1 MVTGH
6 HQIRLYD
13 TRAQRRPIHS
23 VEIGDRPFTRC
34 CASPDDNLLIVGDT
48 TGRVTRVDL
57 RVLRMT
63 GVYKGAA
70 GAIHDIAIHPS
81 GRYVATVGL
90 DRIMRVYDTE
100 TREQMHRVYLRQRL
114 NCVLFSEEEQV
125 QTFAEEQ
132 ESDSLE
138 VEKDDVDRSEEGE
151 NPAMEADEDPTV
163 GADKDSS
170 HEDDEAL
177 LEDSDPHDSAEQS
190 EQSDAEE

>member
-1 MVTGH
+1 M
-6 HQIRLYD
+6 
-13 TRAQRRPIHS
+13 
-23 VEIGDRPFTRC
+23 
-34 CASPDDNLLIVGDT
+34 
-48 TGRVTRVDL
+48 
-57 RVLRMT
+57 
-63 GVYKGAA
+63 
-70 GAIHDIAIHPS
+70 
-81 GRYVATVGL
+81 
-90 DRIMRVYDTE
+90 
-100 TREQMHRVYLRQRL
+100 
-114 NCVLFSEEEQV
+114 

>member
-23 VEIGDRPFTRC
+23 IEIGDRPFTRC

-63 GVYKGAA
+63 GVFKGAA
-70 GAIHDIAIHPS
+70 GAIRDIAIHLS
-81 GRYVATVGL
+81 GRYVATAGL
-90 DRIMRVYDTE
+90 DRIMRVYDME

-114 NCVLFSEEEQV
+114 NCVLFSAEEQV
-125 QTFAEEQ
+125 QAFAEEQ

-138 VEKDDVDRSEEGE
+138 VEKDDVDRSEESDNAASETGE
-151 NPAMEADEDPTV
+151 NPNQEE
-163 GADKDSS
+163 
-170 HEDDEAL
+170 EDDEAL
-177 LEDSDPHDSAEQS
+177 LEDSDPHDSTEQS

>member
-13 TRAQRRPIHS
+13 TRAQRRPLHS
-23 VEIGDRPFTRC
+23 IEIGDRPFTRC

-70 GAIHDIAIHPS
+70 GAIHDIAVHPS
-81 GRYVATVGL
+81 GKFVATVGL

-114 NCVLFSEEEQV
+114 NCVLFSAEEQV
-125 QTFAEEQ
+125 QAFTEEQ

-138 VEKDDVDRSEEGE
+138 VEKDDDQYEESDHSTLE
-151 NPAMEADEDPTV
+151 TAEDP
-163 GADKDSS
+163 KP
-170 HEDDEAL
+170 EEEDEAL
-177 LEDSDPHDSAEQS
+177 LDDSDPHDSAEQS
-190 EQSDAEE
+190 EQSDDEE